1 MGLAMGVNNLVDIF
15 DEKILSSFKWRN
27 LKRLENYSSVI

>member
-27 LKRLENYSSVI
+27 PEVLKIIP